1 MALVLLDILLT
12 FSLIVHTFCLLSSQL
27 GSFSMLPDENGNQ
40 NSSLAKQWFGYF
52 IMTMKSVA
60 IDFRDLHRLGGSRS

>member
-1 MALVLLDILLT
+1 
-12 FSLIVHTFCLLSSQL
+12 
-27 GSFSMLPDENGNQ
+27 MLPDENGNQ